1 MKLSEPSSE
10 PPVDLLE
17 SVLKSLWGATAWP
30 FRAAT
35 AEPLETLT
43 FLDTLR
49 RLEQCVAVQS
59 SGVLWGPNGVGKS
72 RLIQSLIQRLSPK
85 LYRTLVLTHSS
96 LTGSDVIRYLTQQ
109 LGLVT
114 KPRRS
119 DQVLALRQHWI
130 ELDRL
135 WPILIFEE
143 AQNLSAMALE
153 ELRLL
158 SCDRRDT
165 QPPFSLLLVGD
176 ATLLD
181 RLQMGV
187 NRPLL
192 TRLGFCLSLQPWTLT
207 ESSAYLERRLR
218 EVGVHE
224 NVFDPPAQDLL
235 LRIAHGLPRAIN
247 HLAQR
252 AFEEAARA
260 NTRLIRREQ
269 VQQALDLLP
278 WLGRLREEET

>member
-1 MKLSEPSSE
+1 MKPPEPSSE

-17 SVLKSLWGATAWP
+17 SALKSLWGATAWP

-35 AEPLETLT
+35 AEPLETAT

-119 DQVLALRQHWI
+119 DQVLALRQHWT

-192 TRLGFCLSLQPWTLT
+192 TRLGFCLSVPPWTLT

-218 EVGVHE
+218 EVG
-224 NVFDPPAQDLL
+224 DP
-235 LRIAHGLPRAIN
+235 
-247 HLAQR
+247 
-252 AFEEAARA
+252 
-260 NTRLIRREQ
+260 
-269 VQQALDLLP
+269 
-278 WLGRLREEET
+278 